1 MFTSHDLACKIDP
14 DMEFDNSV
22 GWISYVSSTVN
33 SQSIPSDVIISNL
46 ANGCQLEVIE
56 RLMGVND
63 SEVVNL
69 LRNTQIALVNAGVI
83 SVEDDF

>member
-1 MFTSHDLACKIDP
+1 
-14 DMEFDNSV
+14 
-22 GWISYVSSTVN
+22 
-33 SQSIPSDVIISNL
+33 
-46 ANGCQLEVIE
+46 
-56 RLMGVND
+56 MGVND